1 MTLLIANSAVRSNPV
16 TRGTAVAILV
26 LAGVELTAMS
36 IHSIPQ
42 ALATDTPFTSHRTTT
57 TEFLRQQ
64 DAGLVV
70 ALTDDGQSVEY
81 EVPGMRPNANVLAG
95 VASID
100 GYDGGVQVTE
110 RWADALRRFQPDPPI
125 DLPLRNSLTLPIE
138 PEPLARLGVRYILL
152 DNKRPADVF
161 IPGWEGPVAS
171 DDNFDVWENPAWL
184 GDAVAWPAAIASDDP
199 AELLRETPQVAA
211 LAAIVDDPDDAFEC
225 DGAPNE
231 CEPVG
236 ITTDRPRPEQIDLTV
251 DGDRQSL
258 VSVTQQALDGWTV
271 EVDGNDAE
279 VVVVDGLFLGVHVPA
294 GDHTVTFQYRSPWL
308 RVVTVDLHRGGGRDH
323 RARLRRYDSP
333 SRTKCSSCGRRRPMI
348 G

>member
-1 MTLLIANSAVRSNPV
+1 ML
-16 TRGTAVAILV
+16 
-26 LAGVELTAMS
+26 
-36 IHSIPQ
+36 
-42 ALATDTPFTSHRTTT
+42 
-57 TEFLRQQ
+57 
-64 DAGLVV
+64 
-70 ALTDDGQSVEY
+70 ALTDDGQTVEY

-95 VASID
+95 VPSID
-100 GYDGGVQVTE
+100 GYDGGVQITE

-152 DNKRPADVF
+152 DNKRPPDVF
-161 IPGWEGPVAS
+161 IPGWDGPLAS

-225 DGAPNE
+225 SGAPTE

-236 ITTDRPRPEQIDLTV
+236 IATDRPRPEQIDLTV
-251 DGDRQSL
+251 DARPADSRQRGAAGAARLDRRGRRQRARRSWW
-258 VSVTQQALDGWTV
+258 STV
-271 EVDGNDAE
+271 CSSACRSRPGPHDIR
-279 VVVVDGLFLGVHVPA
+279 FS
-294 GDHTVTFQYRSPWL
+294 YSSPWL
-308 RVVTVDLHRGGGRDH
+308 TVVTGRS
-323 RARLRRYDSP
+323 RCWRSPRPLRSLIGDTVVESEADF
-333 SRTKCSSCGRRRPMI
+333 SSCGRRRPMT